1 MPSLS
6 RGMFIVSVLGSF
18 PFSGRTQSAEVP
30 RPLVIRGCSVLDVAA
45 GVMRPGRT
53 VVIAD
58 GAIRAIVTSENPVKV
73 PSDAVT
79 IPAERKFLI
88 PGLIDAH
95 VHLVHVL
102 DFAHMTGDEILP
114 LFLAAGVTTVRDTG
128 DEIVAET
135 LVARIGETSPER
147 SPRVFKCSPLIDSD
161 PPFHRDIGR
170 AVTDPAKVP
179 AFVDEM
185 VNWNVTTLKLYVGTG
200 RAVGRAVIAEGHRRG
215 LKVAGHLGA
224 YPAQEAVADGIDVLE
239 HIWSVFNYIIPP
251 DEARRA
257 GHRSTLKLDT
267 PMASDL
273 IARLASAKTSVDPTL
288 TVFRNMILLN
298 DQTEYSE
305 HLDNTHVPA
314 RLVRYWNDYKSRTKL
329 RPETLAARRGEMAKY
344 RELTGRLYR
353 DGVMLLAGT
362 DAPEPFVAPGF
373 SLHQELEQ
381 LVESGLPPAEAL
393 RCATLH
399 NAAALGQADRLGSI
413 EVGKL
418 ADLILL
424 DADPLAN
431 ITNTRSIRKVLRGG
445 IVLDPKE
452 VLKMVPAE

>member
-1 MPSLS
+1 MPSLF
-6 RGMFIVSVLGSF
+6 RGTFVLFVMGSLA
-18 PFSGRTQSAEVP
+18 FSAQTHSAEVP
-30 RPLVIRGCSVLDVAA
+30 RPVVIRGCSVLDVAA

-53 VVIAD
+53 VVIA
-58 GAIRAIVTSENPVKV
+58 GGEIRAIGTSENPVK
-73 PSDAVT
+73 
-79 IPAERKFLI
+79 IPADAETIVAEGKFLI

-95 VHLVHVL
+95 FHLVHVL
-102 DFAHMTGDEILP
+102 DFAHMTGDEVLP
-114 LFLAAGVTTVRDTG
+114 LFLAAGVTSVRDTG

-135 LVARIGETSPER
+135 LLARIGEMSPQR

-170 AVTDPAKVP
+170 ALTDPAKVP

-185 VNWNVTTLKLYVGTG
+185 VNWKVTTL
-200 RAVGRAVIAEGHRRG
+200 
-215 LKVAGHLGA
+215 
-224 YPAQEAVADGIDVLE
+224 Q
-239 HIWSVFNYIIPP
+239 
-251 DEARRA
+251 
-257 GHRSTLKLDT
+257 
-267 PMASDL
+267 
-273 IARLASAKTSVDPTL
+273 
-288 TVFRNMILLN
+288 
-298 DQTEYSE
+298 
-305 HLDNTHVPA
+305 
-314 RLVRYWNDYKSRTKL
+314 
-329 RPETLAARRGEMAKY
+329 PETLAARRGEMAKY

-353 DGVMLLAGT
+353 EGVMLLAGT

-431 ITNTRSIRKVLRGG
+431 INNTRSIRKVLRGG